1 MDLATSIA
9 LFTSMVVLAL
19 IPGPG
24 ILAVVART
32 LSAGMRHGVSTTV
45 GIVAGDF
52 VFITFALLGLAA
64 LSSAMGEFFLL
75 VKYAGALYLV
85 WMGVSLIR
93 GGSQK
98 LDVEAVKAHSHIA
111 SFMAGL
117 ITTLGN
123 PKAIL
128 FYLSFFPA
136 FLELHSLTGLD
147 TIVIFLVTTLAVGGV
162 MLAYAWVAHA
172 SKGRFQRIKTS
183 SLPRYAS
190 GALMVGSGVYLAA
203 RSS

>member
-9 LFTSMVVLAL
+9 LLSSMVILAL

-32 LSAGMRHGVSTTV
+32 LSAGMRHGFSTTA

-75 VKYAGALYLV
+75 IKYAGALYLI

-93 GGSQK
+93 GGGQK
-98 LDVEAVKAHSHIA
+98 LEVQAVKTHSHA
-111 SFMAGL
+111 TSFLAGL

-136 FLELHSLTGLD
+136 FLDLQSLTAID
-147 TIVIFLVTTLAVGGV
+147 TAVIFLITTLAVGGV
-162 MLAYAWVAHA
+162 MLAYAWLAHA

-183 SLPRYAS
+183 SLPRYTS
-190 GALMVGSGVYLAA
+190 GLLMVGSGVYLAA

>member
-1 MDLATSIA
+1 MDLTTSFA
-9 LFTSMVVLAL
+9 LFSSMVVLAL

-32 LSAGMRHGVSTTV
+32 LSAGMRHGISTTM

-75 VKYAGALYLV
+75 VKYAGALYLI
-85 WMGVSLIR
+85 WMGVSLFR
-93 GGSQK
+93 GGAK
-98 LDVEAVKAHSHIA
+98 KMEVRAVVTHSHTA
-111 SFMAGL
+111 SFLAGL

-136 FLELHSLTGLD
+136 FLELQTLTGMD
-147 TIVIFLVTTLAVGGV
+147 TAVIFMITTVAVGGV
-162 MLAYAWVAHA
+162 MLAYAGVAHA
-172 SKGRFQRIKTS
+172 SKGRFQRIKS
-183 SLPRYAS
+183 SSVPRYAS
-190 GALMVGSGVYLAA
+190 GVLMVGSGVYLAA